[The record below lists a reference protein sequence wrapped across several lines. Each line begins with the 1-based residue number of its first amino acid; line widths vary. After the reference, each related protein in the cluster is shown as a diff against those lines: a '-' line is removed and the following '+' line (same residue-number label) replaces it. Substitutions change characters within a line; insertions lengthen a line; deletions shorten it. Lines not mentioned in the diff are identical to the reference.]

1 MSKKNDLF
9 SDLSDSDF
17 SNLISKLTN
26 IAMAKTLNK
35 FDAEDLVNTAFKKAL
50 ESQDSFSRSDNSSLD
65 AWMITILKN
74 SFIDLTRK
82 KKELQL
88 EEPPPEIEIHG
99 EQDLSY
105 HQKML
110 RDCIGKLDQINR
122 EIVSLVELGESY
134 AYIAEVL
141 SLSVENLRKRIC
153 LARKDLVICLEN

>member
-1 MSKKNDLF
+1 MDDYN
-9 SDLSDSDF
+9 
-17 SNLISKLTN
+17 
-26 IAMAKTLNK
+26 
-35 FDAEDLVNTAFKKAL
+35 FKKFFYRL
-50 ESQDSFSRSDNSSLD
+50 N
-65 AWMITILKN
+65 T
-74 SFIDLTRK
+74 K

-99 EQDLSY
+99 EQDLPY

-110 RDCIGKLDQINR
+110 HDCIGKLDQINR
-122 EIVSLVELGESY
+122 EIISMVELGESY